1 MRQRHT
7 IVLLWLL
14 ATGLSL
20 ASPKIALVRVGDIYR
35 ALPASQTLESSIEAE
50 RAAILTNARADAYRS
65 VLKELDELRQG
76 IAKIP
81 KDDRATRERAQQNFA
96 LKRQEA
102 LTLQR
107 EFVSY
112 RQRKNDEINTRMVA
126 EMEKIL
132 ADIRAAAT
140 EVGNSLGYDWVLD
153 SDGRTNTGLPF
164 VLYSKDPSDIT
175 DNVLAALGGPVATV
189 GEAES
194 N

>member
-7 IVLLWLL
+7 IVLLWFL
-14 ATGLSL
+14 AAGLAF
-20 ASPKIALVRVGDIYR
+20 ASPKVALIRVGDIYR
-35 ALPASQTLESSIEAE
+35 ALPSAQTLESSVEAE
-50 RAAILTNARADAYRS
+50 RAGILTNARADAYRS
-65 VLKELDELRQG
+65 ALKDLEALRRG

-102 LTLQR
+102 LALQR
-107 EFVSY
+107 EFVSF
-112 RQRKNDEINTRMVA
+112 RKRKNDEINTRMVA

-132 ADIRAAAT
+132 AEIRVEAS
-140 EVGNSLGYDWVLD
+140 EVGESLGYDLVLD

-175 DNVLAALGGPVATV
+175 EKVLGALGGPVATV
-189 GEAES
+189 DDADS

>member
-14 ATGLSL
+14 ATGLSF

-35 ALPASQTLESSIEAE
+35 ALPASRTLESSTEAE

-65 VLKELDELRQG
+65 VLKELEELRRG
-76 IAKIP
+76 IAKISR
-81 KDDRATRERAQQNFA
+81 DDRATRERAQQNFA

-107 EFVSY
+107 EFLSY

-132 ADIRAAAT
+132 ADIHAAAM
-140 EVGNSLGYDWVLD
+140 EVGESLGYDWVLD

-189 GEAES
+189 EDAES